1 MNSTRL
7 VNCAAIAALALITFS
22 NILYFNPVYS
32 QIGNSSNNPS
42 LNLSSLITSLVKPI
56 SGLYDNPSLG
66 YRIELPPGWNGT
78 EMNVLTQMVIA
89 VPAGSSSLFKNG
101 LNPSDVEKN
110 HTMMTIIGID
120 KKAFDTLKNIAQS
133 MLSGANISSMT
144 NMFDQYK
151 KDAKCDKTVAPVV
164 INGATGQQISYECQG
179 PLFAGKIRAYA
190 FATKDDSLIQVSF
203 FGNSNSGFD
212 KYLPQFEDSIKTLKI
227 SNPIDIQS
235 SQVFREYQKFA
246 GLDNNQ
252 TAGN

>member
-1 MNSTRL
+1 MNSTRH
-7 VNCAAIAALALITFS
+7 VISAAIATVALIFLS
-22 NILYFNPVYS
+22 NILYFNSVYS
-32 QIGNSSNNPS
+32 QIGNLSNNPL
-42 LNLSSLITSLVKPI
+42 LNLSSLVTSLVKPI
-56 SGLYDNPSLG
+56 SGIYDNPSLG

-89 VPAGSSSLFKNG
+89 APPDSSSLFKNG
-101 LNPSDVEKN
+101 LNPSGEEKN

-133 MLSGANISSMT
+133 MMSGANISSMT

-151 KDAKCDKTVAPVV
+151 KDAKCDKTVVPVV

-203 FGNSNSGFD
+203 FGSSNSGFD

-235 SQVFREYQKFA
+235 SQIFQEYQKFA
-246 GLDNNQ
+246 GLDNQ
-252 TAGN
+252 TTGN

>member
-7 VNCAAIAALALITFS
+7 VNSAAIAALALITIS

-32 QIGNSSNNPS
+32 QIGNLSNNQS
-42 LNLSSLITSLVKPI
+42 LNLSSLISSLVKPI
-56 SGLYDNPSLG
+56 SGIYDNPSLG

-78 EMNVLTQMVIA
+78 EMNVLTHMVIA
-89 VPAGSSSLFKNG
+89 VPAGSGSLFKNG
-101 LNPSDVEKN
+101 LNPSGVEKN
-110 HTMMTIIGID
+110 HTVMTIIGID

-133 MLSGANISSMT
+133 ILSGANISSMT
-144 NMFDQYK
+144 NMLDQYK
-151 KDAKCDKTVAPVV
+151 KDAKCNKIVAPAV

-190 FATKDDSLIQVSF
+190 FATKDDSLIQISF

-227 SNPIDIQS
+227 SNPTDIQS
-235 SQVFREYQKFA
+235 SQIFQEYQKFA
-246 GLDNNQ
+246 GLDNQ

>member
-1 MNSTRL
+1 M
-7 VNCAAIAALALITFS
+7 
-22 NILYFNPVYS
+22 
-32 QIGNSSNNPS
+32 
-42 LNLSSLITSLVKPI
+42 
-56 SGLYDNPSLG
+56 
-66 YRIELPPGWNGT
+66 
-78 EMNVLTQMVIA
+78 
-89 VPAGSSSLFKNG
+89 
-101 LNPSDVEKN
+101 EKN

-133 MLSGANISSMT
+133 MMSGANISSVT

-179 PLFAGKIRAYA
+179 PFAGKIRAYA

-203 FGNSNSGFD
+203 FGSSNSGFD

-235 SQVFREYQKFA
+235 SQIFQEYQKFA
-246 GLDNNQ
+246 GLDNQ
-252 TAGN
+252 TTGN